1 MKRGLA
7 LGLAALLAVGVGIA
21 IFASVAGGKSTAGP
35 TPTGS
40 STAGLTVVRGV
51 IGSEKQPFF
60 ADPRVQR
67 VFRARGFDVEVDT
80 AGSRQIA
87 STVDLSKYGFAFPAG
102 VPAAGKIVADQH
114 VHGSFTAF
122 YTPMAIASWKP
133 IAQLLVQAGVAK
145 DQGGYYTFDVAKYL
159 ELVKKNTRWTDLSA
173 NSTYPANKSIL
184 VTSTDV
190 RTSNSAAMYLSIASY
205 VANQNNVV
213 QNGSQG
219 DAVLPVVEPLFLKQG
234 FVETSSEEP
243 FDDYLTIGIGKDPMV
258 MIYEAQYLAHAFARD
273 GSITQDMVLMN
284 PTPDVLSKHT
294 FIPLTPSGTSV
305 GQLILNDPTLKKLE
319 ILYGFRTADAASFGR
334 QVAAAGVRVPPNLV
348 DVIEPPTY
356 DALEHMIAGIEQ
368 AYNANNQG
376 GGATP

>member
-1 MKRGLA
+1 
-7 LGLAALLAVGVGIA
+7 
-21 IFASVAGGKSTAGP
+21 
-35 TPTGS
+35 
-40 STAGLTVVRGV
+40 LTVVRGV
-51 IGSEKQPFF
+51 IGSEKKPFF
-60 ADPRVQR
+60 DDPRVQR
-67 VFRARGFDVEVDT
+67 VFRANGLDVQVDT

-87 STVDLSKYGFAFPAG
+87 STVDLSQYGFAFPAG
-102 VPAAGKIVADQH
+102 VPAAAKIVADQH

-133 IAQLLVQAGVAK
+133 IAQLLVQAGIAK

-159 ELVKKNTRWTDLSA
+159 ELVKKNTRWTDLPGNTA
-173 NSTYPANKSIL
+173 YPASKSLL

-190 RTSNSAAMYLSIASY
+190 RTSNPAAMYLSIASY

-219 DAVLPVVEPLFLKQG
+219 DAVLPTVEPLFLRQG

-258 MIYEAQYLAHAFARD
+258 MIYEAQFLAHAFAKD
-273 GSITQDMVLMN
+273 GAITSAAA
-284 PTPDVLSKHT
+284 TR
-294 FIPLTPSGTSV
+294 V
-305 GQLILNDPTLKKLE
+305 GRLLLNDPTLKNLE
-319 ILYGFRTADAASFGR
+319 IRYGFRTADASAFGH
-334 QVAAAGVRVPPNLV
+334 QVAVSGVRVPSNLV

-356 DALEHMIAGIEQ
+356 DALEHMIEGIEQ